1 MGRDF
6 MSKRRTMHWADAGVT
21 KRVNTFSNGIK
32 KSFPG
37 ECALFLVCAFFFFL
51 SACSMIENVFLWKV
65 YTIGAG
71 VRIVFC
77 SLAVCVL
84 MEACTLLKPA
94 TAKWLRIGVAPAGC
108 LLLLF
113 FSLLTGRMG
122 AISAGYS
129 NITKAYGNYWNEYN
143 GMDYSLYDGV
153 NPDTEAAVLFGIT
166 LLCVLFVWMA
176 RLWGKTWILSLVPA
190 GVFVAALLVGMSPSG
205 AGLWLFAIGFFLSGA
220 GAYKKAEFKQGEQTK
235 KGVLRFLPW
244 LPSAVIVLVVCLLV
258 SVTGHK
264 NAAHTVLDG
273 RQKVNDTIEKVAD
286 WSGWDKFRVG
296 RNVEDFIRKL
306 LDKMDM
312 DKKNA
317 SGHSERSRLDNTT
330 PVFSGKTLMLLVS
343 ILQPKETLYLQE
355 CYLDIYEDGEWY
367 TDISAFERAC
377 KKAGFKPDFVS
388 RSLADLAKTTMEKV
402 AKAEPTDDDSWLD
415 REYFATLQYTS
426 MTSDRALFPYF
437 SSMTKMHTLVDT
449 EVDEEGNTQYI
460 TVEDHSLQNEVY
472 VDGHVRYIKSR
483 NLSYLPIDL
492 WDYDRTDLM
501 NLIHAVEC
509 KIPKEQEPW
518 EAWYES
524 YLQKTYMT
532 VPEGMPSVRQAATEA
547 NTQNLTFLRIE
558 GENSVNAERLNKAYK
573 VAHWLGKN
581 AQYSLEPPKLPED
594 TDPVEFFLGTSHQG
608 YCMHFT
614 SAAVLM
620 LRSLGVP
627 ARYASGYMPEPLRL
641 YEESAIPDENV
652 YMTDVLD
659 SDAHAWVEIYLKG
672 IGWIPVEVTS
682 GNVEY
687 IDECTVYKRGT
698 DGRWLTEYAAVDA
711 FGNGQ
716 NTQTTPEQQG
726 TTPVPGTPENP
737 QEQPVTPDKP
747 EADDKKEEVPEQTP
761 EKPDEEDDKEFAFG
775 TVAMYVGLAV
785 GVLALVAA
793 VFLWVWKKE
802 LSGQATEERRFA
814 KKTRR
819 YGNRRRIKYLN
830 QRLYRKLRRRR
841 VVKRK
846 PVWDT
851 EYETILKQCCA
862 GVSAADVDRFMYL
875 VKAAMFSYEEFSDEE
890 VAFCKKIYHK
900 VLYEEV

>member
-1 MGRDF
+1 
-6 MSKRRTMHWADAGVT
+6 MSKRRNMNWQEAGVT
-21 KRVNTFSNGIK
+21 EQVNTFSTGIK

-37 ECALFLVCAFFFFL
+37 ECALFLVCALFFFL
-51 SACSMIENVFLWKV
+51 SACSMIENVFRWNV

-71 VRIVFC
+71 VRIVLC

-84 MEACTLLKPA
+84 MEACTLLKPT

-108 LLLLF
+108 LLLLL

-122 AISAGYS
+122 DISAGWS
-129 NITKAYGNYWNEYN
+129 NITTAYGNYWNEYN

-190 GVFVAALLVGMSPSG
+190 GVFVAALLVGMSPNG
-205 AGLWLFAIGFFLSGA
+205 TGLWLFAIGFFLAGA

-244 LPSAVIVLVVCLLV
+244 LPSAVIVLIVCFLV
-258 SVTGHK
+258 AVTGREK
-264 NAAHTVLDG
+264 ATDTVSEG

-286 WSGWDKFRVG
+286 WSGWDKFHVGREVEKFIRKFLGKMDLDHINVAGKSERRRLDNSTPSLSG
-296 RNVEDFIRKL
+296 RNVMFV
-306 LDKMDM
+306 
-312 DKKNA
+312 A
-317 SGHSERSRLDNTT
+317 SIM
-330 PVFSGKTLMLLVS
+330 K
-343 ILQPKETLYLQE
+343 PKETLYLQE

-377 KKAGFKPDFVS
+377 KDAGFKPDSVS
-388 RSLADLAKTTMEKV
+388 RSLADLAKTTMDKV

-415 REYFATLQYTS
+415 WEYFATLQYTS
-426 MTSDRALFPYF
+426 AAPDRTLFPYF
-437 SSMTKMHTLVDT
+437 SAMTQMHIITDSK
-449 EVDEEGNTQYI
+449 EDEDGNVQYI
-460 TVEDHSLQNEVY
+460 TIEDHSLQNEVY
-472 VDGHVRYIKSR
+472 VDGHVRYTKSR

-518 EAWYES
+518 EVWYES
-524 YLQKTYMT
+524 YLQKNYMT

-581 AQYSLEPPKLPED
+581 AQYSLEPPELPDD

-627 ARYASGYMPEPLRL
+627 ARYVSGYMPDPPQLMED
-641 YEESAIPDENV
+641 SAIPEERLYLTEV
-652 YMTDVLD
+652 VE

-687 IDECTVYKRGT
+687 IDECAVYKRGT

-716 NTQTTPEQQG
+716 NTQTTPGQQG

-737 QEQPVTPDKP
+737 QESPVTPDNPEPDDTKEESPEQKP
-747 EADDKKEEVPEQTP
+747 EKKPGAAAKKTSV
-761 EKPDEEDDKEFAFG
+761 FG
-775 TVAMYVGLAV
+775 TMAMYAGITA
-785 GVLALVAA
+785 GVAALVAA
-793 VFLWVWKKE
+793 VLLWLRRKE
-802 LSGQATEERRFA
+802 LSGQEGEERRFV

-819 YGNRRRIKYLN
+819 YGNRRRIRYLN
-830 QRLYRKLRRRR
+830 QRLYRKLRRHR
-841 VVKRK
+841 VLKRK

-851 EYETILKQCCA
+851 EYEKVLKEACT
-862 GVSAADVDRFMYL
+862 GIDAAEVERFMYL
-875 VKAAMFSYEEFSDEE
+875 AKAAMFSYEEFSDEE
-890 VAFCKKIYHK
+890 VAFCKAFCHK
-900 VLYEEV
+900 VMYEEV